1 MRLWDYLQEDLDR
14 RQRENRLRKT
24 VCIDSAQGPVVRME
38 ADGGEKILLCSN
50 NYLNLAE
57 DPQVRT
63 AIRQAIDRYGV
74 GSAASRLISGTMT
87 PHAELE
93 RRFPGKCPKENHRE
107 VLPDPV
113 ILVRAHG
120 THGSEIVYAEI
131 KTARAAGVFV
141 VFVRNVYTSDHN
153 FYLSDVWLEQAARKR
168 AGGYTRI
175 PVCEAGSW
183 GGDFYG
189 EVRPQPH
196 DPIVT
201 KHRYSAFY
209 NTDLETIL
217 RANGIRTV
225 VLTGVVTNVCVETSA
240 REAFVRVFDYT
251 LVRAEPAPVI
261 T

>member
-1 MRLWDYLQEDLDR
+1 M
-14 RQRENRLRKT
+14 
-24 VCIDSAQGPVVRME
+24 SSSSFE
-38 ADGGEKILLCSN
+38 ADFEF
-50 NYLNLAE
+50 
-57 DPQVRT
+57 
-63 AIRQAIDRYGV
+63 
-74 GSAASRLISGTMT
+74 ASRIAHVQPVKGLREKVNPRHTALVIIDMQNDFIADEGLIAREGRDVSQAKEMAKHL
-87 PHAELE
+87 PEL
-93 RRFPGKCPKENHRE
+93 
-107 VLPDPV
+107 
-113 ILVRAHG
+113 
-120 THGSEIVYAEI
+120 I

-240 REAFVRVFDYT
+240 REAFVRDYYVVVVRDGTAAYVQADHDMT
-251 LVRAEPAPVI
+251 LNNIDRFFGETASIEDLTAVWPARNAAGHR
-261 T
+261 

>member
-1 MRLWDYLQEDLDR
+1 M
-14 RQRENRLRKT
+14 
-24 VCIDSAQGPVVRME
+24 SSSSFE
-38 ADGGEKILLCSN
+38 ADFE
-50 NYLNLAE
+50 
-57 DPQVRT
+57 V
-63 AIRQAIDRYGV
+63 
-74 GSAASRLISGTMT
+74 ASRIAHVQPVKGLREKVDPRHTALVIIDMQNDFIADEGLIAREGRDVSQAKEMAKHL
-87 PHAELE
+87 PEL
-93 RRFPGKCPKENHRE
+93 
-107 VLPDPV
+107 
-113 ILVRAHG
+113 
-120 THGSEIVYAEI
+120 I

-141 VFVRNVYTSDHN
+141 VFVRNVYTSDRN

-240 REAFVRVFDYT
+240 REAFVRDYYVVVVRDGTAAYVQVDHDMT
-251 LVRAEPAPVI
+251 LNNIDRFFGETASIEDLTAVWPARN
-261 T
+261 TADRRR

>member
-1 MRLWDYLQEDLDR
+1 MSL
-14 RQRENRLRKT
+14 
-24 VCIDSAQGPVVRME
+24 SSFE
-38 ADGGEKILLCSN
+38 ADFEL
-50 NYLNLAE
+50 
-57 DPQVRT
+57 
-63 AIRQAIDRYGV
+63 
-74 GSAASRLISGTMT
+74 ASRIAHVQPVKGLREKVNPRHTALVIIDMQNDFIADEGLIAREGRDVSQAKEMAKHL
-87 PHAELE
+87 PEL
-93 RRFPGKCPKENHRE
+93 
-107 VLPDPV
+107 
-113 ILVRAHG
+113 
-120 THGSEIVYAEI
+120 I

-240 REAFVRVFDYT
+240 REAFVRDYYVVVVRDGTAAYVQADHDMT
-251 LVRAEPAPVI
+251 LNNIDRFFGETASIEDLTAVWPARNAAGHR
-261 T
+261 